1 MVMIMRRGKVYKQFA
16 VKKTWPKIIGLD
28 LDFSDKHYHDGFIQL
43 NSSCQFTKKF
53 SMLKFLESDYP
64 VEFHSGKHQDHTPG
78 CILLFNIAGQLFQI
92 IGNREY
98 PYLPQPP

>member
-1 MVMIMRRGKVYKQFA
+1 MIMRRGKVYKQFA

-28 LDFSDKHYHDGFIQL
+28 LDFSDKHYQVGFFQL
-43 NSSCQFTKKF
+43 TPSYQLIPNF
-53 SMLKFLESDYP
+53 SMLRLLKSDYP
-64 VEFHSGKHQDHTPG
+64 VGFYPEKHQDHTPG
-78 CILLFNIAGQLFQI
+78 CILLFNIAGRLFQI